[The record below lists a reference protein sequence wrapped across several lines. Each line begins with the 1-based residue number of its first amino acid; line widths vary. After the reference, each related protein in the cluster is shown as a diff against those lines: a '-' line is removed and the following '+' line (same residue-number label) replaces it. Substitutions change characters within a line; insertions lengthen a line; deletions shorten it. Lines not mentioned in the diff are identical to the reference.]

1 MGSDQKR
8 ANKPQKPETQHKAR
22 DKQVARPKPS
32 NLDNL
37 QQQVGNRAVQRLVAQ
52 REGGEGDYKL
62 DSSTTRRI
70 ERERGGGQPIDG
82 TVQREMGQTMGQD
95 VSDVRVH
102 TDAEADRLNRQLDA
116 RAFTVGRDVFFR
128 DGDYNPHSS
137 DGQELLAHELTHAVD
152 QRAGVVQDSGGATVH
167 APNDAHERRADDVAK
182 QVTDQQTTGRGKQ
195 ASARRSVY
203 APGKGMATSAI
214 QRQETPEEEIET
226 KAIQRHEEPEEE
238 IETKAVQR
246 QEEPEEEIET
256 KAVQRQEEPEE
267 EIETKAVQRQEI
279 PEEEL
284 EVQTLQRQEEPDEE
298 IETKA
303 IQRQEIPEE
312 ELEVQTLQRQEEPE
326 EEIETK
332 R

>member
-8 ANKPQKPETQHKAR
+8 ANKPQKPETQPKVRDRQVVR
-22 DKQVARPKPS
+22 DKHVARETRPKPG

-62 DSSTTRRI
+62 DPSTAGRI
-70 ERERGGGQPIDG
+70 KRERGGGQALDG
-82 TVQREMGQTMGQD
+82 AVQREMGQALGQN

-102 TDAEADRLNRQLDA
+102 TDAEADHLNRQLDA

-152 QRAGVVQDSGGATVH
+152 QRAGVVQDGGDGTTVH
-167 APNDAHERRADDVAK
+167 APDDAHEQRADDVAK
-182 QVTDQQTTGRGKQ
+182 QVTGHQTTGTGKKN
-195 ASARRSVY
+195 SARPSAYV
-203 APGKGMATSAI
+203 PGKGMATSAV
-214 QRQETPEEEIET
+214 QRQETPE
-226 KAIQRHEEPEEE
+226 
-238 IETKAVQR
+238 
-246 QEEPEEEIET
+246 
-256 KAVQRQEEPEE
+256 
-267 EIETKAVQRQEI
+267 
-279 PEEEL
+279 
-284 EVQTLQRQEEPDEE
+284 EE

-332 R
+332 AVQRQETPEEELEIQTLQRQEIPEEELAVQTLQRQEIPEEELEIQTLQRQEEPEEEIETKR